1 MIGGFDG
8 NMDLDAL
15 LHKYASASKGI
26 FENASSLLEAHDLGA
41 KRLLLMKS
49 IDEKRLIN
57 QNRYAERILKVER
70 GLATASSIFTPN
82 RNALKAKYTE
92 ELEAVN
98 RDKAVL
104 EQSILVDQNELRE
117 LEARIHKLNGTN
129 GGVSYQAPHLL
140 LDMIN
145 KILSIKR
152 DSEEQYYSRILDRAI
167 KQFFKLTTEA
177 NSIRAAIK
185 SVERGY
191 NLMKWDT
198 YVSSDNPAA
207 LEDMFFALHFLDLA
221 HSYWPKL
228 KRVEFPPALEKN
240 SFANASARLQILQTH
255 MIETKRVLLSDQ
267 SENQGHLETTRANL
281 TILGDHVAAVRL
293 RVLETSVQS
302 IGIHGRVHVSGTSR
316 LIFKQDALLL
326 NAFMNGDAI
335 ADSEEVV
342 GIAVGQ
348 LYADLGPVSDFVAT
362 LPPSYD

>member
-1 MIGGFDG
+1 MSNLPPMIAGFDG
-8 NMDLDAL
+8 NMDLDVL

-140 LDMIN
+140 LDTIN

-167 KQFFKLTTEA
+167 KQFHK
-177 NSIRAAIK
+177 
-185 SVERGY
+185 V
-191 NLMKWDT
+191 
-198 YVSSDNPAA
+198 VSC
-207 LEDMFFALHFLDLA
+207 
-221 HSYWPKL
+221 Y
-228 KRVEFPPALEKN
+228 
-240 SFANASARLQILQTH
+240 
-255 MIETKRVLLSDQ
+255 Q
-267 SENQGHLETTRANL
+267 S
-281 TILGDHVAAVRL
+281 
-293 RVLETSVQS
+293 
-302 IGIHGRVHVSGTSR
+302 
-316 LIFKQDALLL
+316 
-326 NAFMNGDAI
+326 
-335 ADSEEVV
+335 
-342 GIAVGQ
+342 
-348 LYADLGPVSDFVAT
+348 
-362 LPPSYD
+362 